1 MQIFDLHFYSDW
13 LWPYCE
19 MIVTLRIV
27 TSYYVLAGGGV
38 QRLLLPQSSQLAAGS
53 RRPATGGGSR
63 VPPPRQEM
71 RLPLQSGDSDMLV
84 SATKAACRFY
94 HVATVPLA
102 RASAMWCRRAL
113 LRCFCGKAAVCVRII
128 EYICPSIMF
137 GTSLGSRHNE
147 SPLSL
152 TPCGRLQKALG

>member
-1 MQIFDLHFYSDW
+1 MPSPARRGGRLDSHRS
-13 LWPYCE
+13 PK

-27 TSYYVLAGGGV
+27 TSYHVLAGGRV
-38 QRLLLPQSSQLAAGS
+38 QRLLLPWSISA
-53 RRPATGGGSR
+53 RGSR

-84 SATKAACRFY
+84 SAAKAACCY
-94 HVATVPLA
+94 HVATAPLA
-102 RASAMWCRRAL
+102 RAIAMWCRAL

-147 SPLSL
+147 SPLSV
-152 TPCGRLQKALG
+152 TPCVRLQKVLG

>member
-1 MQIFDLHFYSDW
+1 
-13 LWPYCE
+13 

-27 TSYYVLAGGGV
+27 TSYYVLAGGRGAT
-38 QRLLLPQSSQLAAGS
+38 PP
-53 RRPATGGGSR
+53 PALVLSAGGSR

-84 SATKAACRFY
+84 SAAKAACYY
-94 HVATVPLA
+94 HVATAPVA
-102 RASAMWCRRAL
+102 RAIAMWCRAL

-147 SPLSL
+147 SPLSV
-152 TPCGRLQKALG
+152 TPCVRLQK